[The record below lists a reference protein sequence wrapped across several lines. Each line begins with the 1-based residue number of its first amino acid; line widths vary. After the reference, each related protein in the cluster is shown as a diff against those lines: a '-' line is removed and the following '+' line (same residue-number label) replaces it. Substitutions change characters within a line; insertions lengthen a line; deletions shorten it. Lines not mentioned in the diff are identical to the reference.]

1 MLSYG
6 DIFRMGRPSNPFI
19 HGVWIKPRPRWCFHL
34 IHVHVCFWTLIFWGY
49 FSTCFYSSIS
59 GESILAQQLSCI
71 CDGTAAGGAR
81 HLTADVLDS
90 FLAMAA
96 EDGGGWW
103 RSGLATFKK
112 VNGIFLQQHMGKIKE
127 NQPEINV
134 INVWTLLYW
143 DWIGPVLATCNPMN
157 S

>member
-1 MLSYG
+1 
-6 DIFRMGRPSNPFI
+6 
-19 HGVWIKPRPRWCFHL
+19 
-34 IHVHVCFWTLIFWGY
+34 
-49 FSTCFYSSIS
+49 
-59 GESILAQQLSCI
+59 
-71 CDGTAAGGAR
+71 
-81 HLTADVLDS
+81 
-90 FLAMAA
+90 MAA